1 LKSVVVAG
9 RDYADSPFAVLGDAN
24 KAEIAVTVTRS
35 VPVLAGIVQD
45 DRGKGVPNAAVI
57 AFPRDRAMWINFG
70 LSPTRIKTAIA
81 GRDGTFQLRSLPAGD
96 YLVVAADGND
106 VNAWQDP
113 DFFNTVETL
122 ATSVRLGW
130 GQSQSVVLRQLR
142 RR

>member
-1 LKSVVVAG
+1 
-9 RDYADSPFAVLGDAN
+9 
-24 KAEIAVTVTRS
+24 
-35 VPVLAGIVQD
+35 
-45 DRGKGVPNAAVI
+45 
-57 AFPRDRAMWINFG
+57 MWINFG